1 MASFRYAFRDT
12 FRLLFRHWG
21 LSLLTLLTAASVLYI
36 LGFASLFAMNMR
48 YMISRIEGALVVQA
62 YMKRGETAE
71 QALELVRS
79 SPLVLSVRAISPEE
93 ALERLRAKLGNQARA
108 VTLLGEN
115 PLPWSL
121 EIQVQRAEHITPL
134 VRDLM
139 VLPSIEEVL
148 YAGKL
153 VERLATI
160 SRASSAVSGIIL
172 MLTLLISTLVIF
184 NTIRI
189 AIYSRK
195 EEIEVMLLI
204 GATSTYISLPFVIQG
219 MLLGA
224 GGAILA
230 IFGLWSTY
238 SSAIE
243 AIRSTLAFVDI
254 IDNRR
259 ILAQFY
265 VFLFAAGATTGWM
278 CSWLAVHRFTSQS
291 MRSR

>member
-79 SPLVLSVRAISPEE
+79 SPLVLNVRAISPEE
-93 ALERLRAKLGNQARA
+93 ALERLRAKLGNQAQA

-160 SRASSAVSGIIL
+160 SRASSAVSGVIL
-172 MLTLLISTLVIF
+172 LLTLLISTLVIF

-204 GATSTYISLPFVIQG
+204 GATSTYISLPFVFQG

-224 GGAILA
+224 GGALLA
-230 IFGLWSTY
+230 ILGLGSTY

-243 AIRSTLAFVDI
+243 AVRSTLAFVDI

>member
-1 MASFRYAFRDT
+1 MVSFRYAFRDT

-79 SPLVLSVRAISPEE
+79 SSLVSSVRAISPEE

-139 VLPSIEEVL
+139 VIPSIEEVL

-172 MLTLLISTLVIF
+172 LLTLLISTLVIF

-224 GGAILA
+224 GGALLA

-254 IDNRR
+254 INNRR
-259 ILAQFY
+259 ILSQFY
-265 VFLFAAGATTGWM
+265 IFLFAAGATTGWM

>member
-93 ALERLRAKLGNQARA
+93 ALERLRAKLGNQAQA

-238 SSAIE
+238 ASAIE

-278 CSWLAVHRFTSQS
+278 GSWLAVHRFTSQS

>member
-71 QALELVRS
+71 QAIELVRS
-79 SPLVLSVRAISPEE
+79 SPLVLNVRAISPEE
-93 ALERLRAKLGNQARA
+93 ALERLRAKLGNQAQA

-160 SRASSAVSGIIL
+160 SRASSAVSGVIL
-172 MLTLLISTLVIF
+172 LLTLLISTLVIF

-204 GATSTYISLPFVIQG
+204 GATSTYISLPFVFQG

-224 GGAILA
+224 GGALLA
-230 IFGLWSTY
+230 ILGLGSTY

-243 AIRSTLAFVDI
+243 AVRSTLAFVDI

>member
-79 SPLVLSVRAISPEE
+79 SPLVLNVRAISPEE
-93 ALERLRAKLGNQARA
+93 ALERLRAKLGNQAQA

-160 SRASSAVSGIIL
+160 SRASSAVSGVIL
-172 MLTLLISTLVIF
+172 LLTLLISTLVIF

-204 GATSTYISLPFVIQG
+204 GATSTYISLPFVFQG

-224 GGAILA
+224 GGAPLA
-230 IFGLWSTY
+230 ILGLGSTY

-243 AIRSTLAFVDI
+243 AVRSTLAFVDI

>member
-93 ALERLRAKLGNQARA
+93 ALERLRAKLGNQAQA

-278 CSWLAVHRFTSQS
+278 CSWLAVHRFTSQA

>member
-71 QALELVRS
+71 QALKFVRS

-121 EIQVQRAEHITPL
+121 EIQVQRAEQITPL

-139 VLPSIEEVL
+139 VLPSVEEVL

>member
-1 MASFRYAFRDT
+1 SSLHV
-12 FRLLFRHWG
+12 RL
-21 LSLLTLLTAASVLYI
+21 
-36 LGFASLFAMNMR
+36 
-48 YMISRIEGALVVQA
+48 GALVVQA

-93 ALERLRAKLGNQARA
+93 ALERLRAKLGNQAQA

-204 GATSTYISLPFVIQG
+204 GATSTYISLPFVIQE

-265 VFLFAAGATTGWM
+265 VFLFAA
-278 CSWLAVHRFTSQS
+278 
-291 MRSR
+291 

>member
-1 MASFRYAFRDT
+1 MASFRYALRDT

-21 LSLLTLLTAASVLYI
+21 LSFLTLLTAASVLYI
-36 LGFASLFAMNMR
+36 LGFAALFAMNMR

-62 YMKRGETAE
+62 YIKRGETAE
-71 QALELVRS
+71 QVHALVS
-79 SPLVLSVRAISPEE
+79 ASPLISSVRVISPEE
-93 ALERLRAKLGNQARA
+93 ALERLRAKLGNQAQA

-121 EIQVQRAEHITPL
+121 EIQVQRVEYITPL

-139 VLPSIEEVL
+139 VQPAVEEVL
-148 YAGKL
+148 YSGKL

-172 MLTLLISTLVIF
+172 LLTLLISTLVIF

-204 GATSTYISLPFVIQG
+204 GATSTYISLPFVFQG
-219 MLLGA
+219 MILGA
-224 GGAILA
+224 GGALLA
-230 IFGLWSTY
+230 ILGLWSTY
-238 SSAIE
+238 SSAID
-243 AIRSTLAFVDI
+243 AIRSTLAFIDI

-259 ILAQFY
+259 FLTQFY
-265 VFLFAAGATTGWM
+265 FFLFAAGATTGWM
-278 CSWLAVHRFTSQS
+278 CSWLAVHRFTSRS
-291 MRSR
+291 LRSR

>member
-79 SPLVLSVRAISPEE
+79 SPLVLNVRAISPEE
-93 ALERLRAKLGNQARA
+93 ALERLRAKLGNQAQA

-160 SRASSAVSGIIL
+160 SRASSAVSGVIL
-172 MLTLLISTLVIF
+172 LLTLLISTLVIF

-204 GATSTYISLPFVIQG
+204 GATSTYISLPFVFQG

-224 GGAILA
+224 GGALVAIL
-230 IFGLWSTY
+230 GLGSTY

-243 AIRSTLAFVDI
+243 AVRSTLAFVDI

-278 CSWLAVHRFTSQS
+278 CSWLAVHRFTSRS
-291 MRSR
+291 MRPR

>member
-71 QALELVRS
+71 QAIELVRS
-79 SPLVLSVRAISPEE
+79 SPLVLNVRAISPEE
-93 ALERLRAKLGNQARA
+93 ALERLRAKLGNQAQA

-160 SRASSAVSGIIL
+160 SRASSAVSGVIL
-172 MLTLLISTLVIF
+172 LLTLLISTLVIF

-204 GATSTYISLPFVIQG
+204 GATSTYISLPFVFQG

-224 GGAILA
+224 GGALVAIL
-230 IFGLWSTY
+230 GLGSTY

-243 AIRSTLAFVDI
+243 AVRSTLAFVDI

-278 CSWLAVHRFTSQS
+278 CSWLAVHRFTSRS
-291 MRSR
+291 MRPR

>member
-79 SPLVLSVRAISPEE
+79 SPLVLSARAISPEE
-93 ALERLRAKLGNQARA
+93 ALERLRAKLGNQAQA

-219 MLLGA
+219 MFLGA
-224 GGAILA
+224 GGALLA

>member
-12 FRLLFRHWG
+12 LRLLFRHWG

-36 LGFASLFAMNMR
+36 LGFAALFAMNMR
-48 YMISRIEGALVVQA
+48 YMISRIEGALVIQA
-62 YMKRGETAE
+62 YMKRGETAD
-71 QALELVRS
+71 QALQLVRS
-79 SPLVLSVRAISPEE
+79 SPLVSTLRVISPEE
-93 ALERLRAKLGNQARA
+93 ALGRLRAKLGNQAQA

-121 EIQVQRAEHITPL
+121 EIQVQRAEHISPL

-160 SRASSAVSGIIL
+160 SRASSAVSGVIL
-172 MLTLLISTLVIF
+172 LLTLLISTLVIF

-195 EEIEVMLLI
+195 DEIEVMLLI
-204 GATSTYISLPFVIQG
+204 GATASYISLPFVLQG
-219 MLLGA
+219 MMLGA
-224 GGAILA
+224 GGALLA
-230 IFGLWSTY
+230 VFGLWSTY
-238 SSAIE
+238 SSAID

-259 ILAQFY
+259 FLTQFY
-265 VFLFAAGATTGWM
+265 FFLLAAGATTGWM

-291 MRSR
+291 IRSR

>member
-93 ALERLRAKLGNQARA
+93 ALERLRAKLGNQAQA

-219 MLLGA
+219 MFLGA
-224 GGAILA
+224 GGALLA

-238 SSAIE
+238 ASAIE

>member
-93 ALERLRAKLGNQARA
+93 ALERLRAKLGNQAQA

>member
-1 MASFRYAFRDT
+1 MASFKYALRDT

-21 LSLLTLLTAASVLYI
+21 LSFLTLLTVASVLYI
-36 LGFASLFAMNMR
+36 LGFAALFAMNMR

-71 QALELVRS
+71 QALDVVRS
-79 SPLVLSVRAISPEE
+79 SPLVLTVRPVSPEE
-93 ALERLRAKLGNQARA
+93 ALQKLRAKLGNQAQA

-121 EIQVQRAEHITPL
+121 EIQVKKVEHITPL

-139 VLPSIEEVL
+139 VLPSVEEVL

-160 SRASSAVSGIIL
+160 SRASNVVSGVL
-172 MLTLLISTLVIF
+172 LLLTQLIGTLVIF

-189 AIYSRK
+189 AIYSRR

-204 GATSTYISLPFVIQG
+204 GATSTYISLPFVFQG

-224 GGAILA
+224 GGALLA
-230 IFGLWSTY
+230 VFGLAGTY
-238 SSAIE
+238 SSAVD
-243 AIRSTLAFVDI
+243 AVRSTLAFIDI
-254 IDNRR
+254 IDNQR
-259 ILAQFY
+259 ILVQFF
-265 VFLFAAGATTGWM
+265 VFLFGAGATTGWM
-278 CSWLAVHRFTSQS
+278 CSWVAVHRFTSQS
-291 MRSR
+291 LRSR

>member
-79 SPLVLSVRAISPEE
+79 SPLVLSVRTVSPEE
-93 ALERLRAKLGNQARA
+93 ALEKLRAKLGNQARA

-121 EIQVQRAEHITPL
+121 EIQVQRVEHITPL

-139 VLPSIEEVL
+139 VIPSIEEVL

-160 SRASSAVSGIIL
+160 SRASSAVSGVIL
-172 MLTLLISTLVIF
+172 LLTLLISTLVIF

-204 GATSTYISLPFVIQG
+204 GATSAYISLPFVFQG

-224 GGAILA
+224 GGALLA
-230 IFGLWSTY
+230 ILGLGSTY

-243 AIRSTLAFVDI
+243 AVRSTLAFVDI

>member
-1 MASFRYAFRDT
+1 MASFRYALRDT
-12 FRLLFRHWG
+12 LRLLFRHWG

-36 LGFASLFAMNMR
+36 LGFAALFAMNMR
-48 YMISRIEGALVVQA
+48 YMISRIEGALVIQA
-62 YMKRGETAE
+62 YMKRGETVD
-71 QALELVRS
+71 QALKLVRS
-79 SPLVLSVRAISPEE
+79 SPLVSTVRVISPEE
-93 ALERLRAKLGNQARA
+93 ALGRLRAKLGNQAQA

-153 VERLATI
+153 VERLATV
-160 SRASSAVSGIIL
+160 SRASSAVSGVIL
-172 MLTLLISTLVIF
+172 ILTLLISTLVIF

-195 EEIEVMLLI
+195 DEIEVMLLI
-204 GATSTYISLPFVIQG
+204 GATATYISLPFVLQG
-219 MLLGA
+219 MMLGA
-224 GGAILA
+224 GGALLA

-238 SSAIE
+238 SSAID
-243 AIRSTLAFVDI
+243 AIRSTLAFIDI

-259 ILAQFY
+259 FLTQFY
-265 VFLFAAGATTGWM
+265 FFLLAAGATTGWM

-291 MRSR
+291 IRSR

>member
-71 QALELVRS
+71 QALKFVRS

-93 ALERLRAKLGNQARA
+93 ALERLRAKLGNQAQA

>member
-93 ALERLRAKLGNQARA
+93 ALERLRAKLGNQAQA

-238 SSAIE
+238 ASAIE

>member
-79 SPLVLSVRAISPEE
+79 SPLVLNVRAISPEE
-93 ALERLRAKLGNQARA
+93 ALERLRAKLGNQAQA

-160 SRASSAVSGIIL
+160 SRASSAVSGVIL
-172 MLTLLISTLVIF
+172 LLTLLISTLVIF

-204 GATSTYISLPFVIQG
+204 GATSTYISLPFVFQG

-224 GGAILA
+224 GGALVAIL
-230 IFGLWSTY
+230 GLGSTY

-243 AIRSTLAFVDI
+243 AVRSTLAFVDI